1 MFEALKDQVVDLL
14 KTNRDCRNSD
24 ITLTIE
30 IWKKYYPDKLHS
42 TSAIGKIFVELKDL
56 YDLPSQDNLKRIRAK
71 LQEEALNRIE
81 KGTTIGDELYYLPTS
96 VEVARK
102 RQINAI
108 LWQKVLGYNSKSLP
122 IQTVQLPRP
131 VGGISLMVVNVNMHF
146 IVIGA
151 KGQKYNITRLDPYG
165 NWSCDCEAFRFD
177 KKHKCKHIR
186 EVEIYLNKKFEDE
199 VRKSQDKMF

>member
-1 MFEALKDQVVDLL
+1 MFEALKNQVIDLL
-14 KTNRDCRNSD
+14 KTKPECRNSD

-30 IWKKYYPDKLHS
+30 IWKKYYPEKLFS
-42 TSAIGKIFVELKDL
+42 NNEYVALKNLYEL
-56 YDLPSQDNLKRIRAK
+56 PREDNVKRIRAK
-71 LQEEALNRIE
+71 LQEEALKRIE
-81 KGTTIGDELYYLPTS
+81 NEVTIGDELYYLPTS

-102 RQINAI
+102 RLINAI
-108 LWQKVLGYNSKSLP
+108 LWEKVLGYNRKSLP
-122 IQTVQLPRP
+122 TQTVQLPRP
-131 VGGISLMVVNVNMHF
+131 VGGISLMVVNINLHF

-177 KKHKCKHIR
+177 KKHKCKHIK
-186 EVEIYLNKKFEDE
+186 EVESYLNKKFEDE